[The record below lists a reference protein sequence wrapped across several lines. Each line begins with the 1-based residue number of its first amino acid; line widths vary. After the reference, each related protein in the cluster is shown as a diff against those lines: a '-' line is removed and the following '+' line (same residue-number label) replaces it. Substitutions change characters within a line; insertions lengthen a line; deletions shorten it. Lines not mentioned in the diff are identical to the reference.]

1 MYQNSYFWCNQKII
15 ILKNNDQIIPYGDP
29 APGDYEVL
37 TREEIKTHLTTYIAD
52 LIEHNF
58 EKLCNMVYRH
68 DVSEHKFHQALQ
80 SDNIN
85 QQAENVAELVIEREL
100 QKVET
105 RKAYRKYKDGKNS
118 ELDE

>member
-1 MYQNSYFWCNQKII
+1 LNNKDR
-15 ILKNNDQIIPYGDP
+15 ILPYGDP
-29 APGDYEVL
+29 VPSDYEVL
-37 TREEIKTHLTTYIAD
+37 SREEIKAHLSTYIAD

-58 EKLCNMVYRH
+58 EKLCNLVYRH

-80 SDNIN
+80 CDSVN

-105 RKAYRKYKDGKNS
+105 RKAYRKYKEGKKN
-118 ELDE
+118 ELEK